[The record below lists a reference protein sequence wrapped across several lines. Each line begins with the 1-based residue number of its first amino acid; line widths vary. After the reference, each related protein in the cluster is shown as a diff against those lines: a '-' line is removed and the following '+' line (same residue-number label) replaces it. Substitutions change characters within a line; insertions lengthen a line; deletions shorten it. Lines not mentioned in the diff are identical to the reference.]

1 VVTFIFIYISHLLLS
16 SIMPQIEIQ
25 KKKSDMQKKLFVVGA
40 ICIYI
45 FAFSFA
51 FVMPVGGAFSS
62 VIITDVKPTE
72 FHPGETKEVV
82 LTVKNNGGRDARDV
96 RLIFEGTENVSVIGS
111 TVGQINTLNSWC
123 SKEVKIKVHVAEGT
137 PNGVYSIPVM
147 CLWNEYYFDPT
158 KGYESKP
165 RQWPAYFDIS
175 FNVRGSV
182 VINVGNV
189 YTEPTHIRP
198 GDEDVRVIV
207 YIENSGEA
215 DAKDVEA
222 KLICNEQFEPS
233 WSGTDRAYVGRLSS
247 GYAAKAIFH
256 VDVADNVDAG
266 TYSIPLVIRFKDTE
280 NVEYR
285 GVMSVDVL
293 VERKPELE
301 IASFYTEPTNI
312 SAGDHVILHVRVRNV
327 GSEEGESVSV
337 RITGEADV
345 PFDYAVTSDHVGNLK
360 VNETGDAI
368 LEFDV
373 DKDATK
379 KKYQQGLEIR
389 CVGDRDLGDDNV
401 YTFDKQIQMQVTSSS
416 SGNSSI
422 PGFEALVSF
431 IALLLV
437 FFFIARRKK
446 SNCRNR

>member
-1 VVTFIFIYISHLLLS
+1 
-16 SIMPQIEIQ
+16 MPQIQMER
-25 KKKSDMQKKLFVVGA
+25 KRDMQKKAFVVAA

-51 FVMPVGGAFSS
+51 FVTPVGGAFSS

-96 RLIFEGTENVSVIGS
+96 RLMFEGTESVSLVGP
-111 TVGQINTLNSWC
+111 TVAQINTLNSWC
-123 SKEVKIKVHVAEGT
+123 EKEVKITVHVTEGT
-137 PNGVYSIPVM
+137 PNGVYSIPIS
-147 CLWNEYYFDPT
+147 CYWNEYYFDPAV
-158 KGYESKP
+158 GYKTDSEAVP
-165 RQWPAYFDIS
+165 LGIS
-175 FNVRGSV
+175 FDVKGDV
-182 VINVGNV
+182 IINVGTV
-189 YTEPTHIRP
+189 YTEPAHIRP

-207 YIENSGEA
+207 AIENSGEA

-222 KLICNEQFEPS
+222 RLICNEQFEPS
-233 WSGTDRAYVGRLSS
+233 WSGTDRVYLGRLNS
-247 GYAAKAIFH
+247 GIRFTGVTFH

-266 TYSIPLVIRFKDTE
+266 VYSIPLVIRFKDTE
-280 NVEYR
+280 NVEYQ

-301 IASFYTEPTNI
+301 IASSYTEPTNI

-337 RITGEADV
+337 RVTGEADV

-373 DKDATK
+373 DEDAAK
-379 KKYQQGLEIR
+379 KIYQQGLEIR
-389 CVGDRDLGDDNV
+389 CTGDRDLGDDNV
-401 YTFDKQIQMQVTSSS
+401 YTFNKQIQLEVTSSS
-416 SGNSSI
+416 SGSSSI
-422 PGFEALVSF
+422 PGFEALFSLLV
-431 IALLLV
+431 LLLV
-437 FFFIARRKK
+437 FFFIFELRKGRK
-446 SNCRNR
+446 GR

>member
-1 VVTFIFIYISHLLLS
+1 
-16 SIMPQIEIQ
+16 MEQ
-25 KKKSDMQKKLFVVGA
+25 KRDMWRRIFVVAA
-40 ICIYI
+40 ICIYL

-51 FVMPVGGAFSS
+51 VVMPVSGAFSS
-62 VIITDVKPTE
+62 VIITDVNPTE

-96 RLIFEGTENVSVIGS
+96 RLIFEGTGNVSVIGS
-111 TVGQINTLNSWC
+111 TVSQINTLNSWC
-123 SKEVKIKVHVAEGT
+123 SKEVKINVHVAEGT

-147 CLWNEYYFDPT
+147 CLWNEYYFNPT
-158 KGYESKP
+158 KGYESTP

-175 FNVRGSV
+175 FNIIGSV
-182 VINVGNV
+182 LINVGNV
-189 YTEPTHIRP
+189 YTEPTHVRP

-222 KLICNEQFEPS
+222 KLICNEQFAPS

-256 VDVADNVDAG
+256 VDVADNIDAG

-293 VERKPELE
+293 VERKPDLE
-301 IASFYTEPTNI
+301 IASYYTEPANI
-312 SAGDHVILHVRVRNV
+312 SAGDHVILHVRVKNV

-337 RITGEADV
+337 RVTGEADV
-345 PFDYAVTSDHVGNLK
+345 PFDYVVTSDHVGNLK

-373 DKDATK
+373 DKDAVK
-379 KKYQQGLEIR
+379 KIYQQGLEIR
-389 CVGDRDLGDDNV
+389 CTGDRDLGDDNV
-401 YTFDKQIQMQVTSSS
+401 YTFDKQIQMEVTPSSS
-416 SGNSSI
+416 ANSPI
-422 PGFEALVSF
+422 PGFEAFVSF

-437 FFFIARRKK
+437 FFFIALRKK
-446 SNCRNR
+446 ENG

>member
-1 VVTFIFIYISHLLLS
+1 
-16 SIMPQIEIQ
+16 MPQIQMER
-25 KKKSDMQKKLFVVGA
+25 KRDMQKKAFVVAA

-51 FVMPVGGAFSS
+51 FVTPVGGAFSS

-96 RLIFEGTENVSVIGS
+96 RLMFEGTESVSLVGP
-111 TVGQINTLNSWC
+111 TVAQINTLNSWC
-123 SKEVKIKVHVAEGT
+123 EKEVKITVHVTEGT
-137 PNGVYSIPVM
+137 PNGVYSIPIS
-147 CLWNEYYFDPT
+147 CYWNEYYFDPAV
-158 KGYESKP
+158 GYKTDSEAVP
-165 RQWPAYFDIS
+165 LGIS
-175 FNVRGSV
+175 FDVKGDV
-182 VINVGNV
+182 IINVGTV
-189 YTEPTHIRP
+189 YTEPAHIRP

-207 YIENSGEA
+207 AIENSGEA

-222 KLICNEQFEPS
+222 RLICNEQFEPS
-233 WSGTDRAYVGRLSS
+233 WSGTDRVYLGRLNS
-247 GYAAKAIFH
+247 GIRFTGVTFH

-266 TYSIPLVIRFKDTE
+266 VYSIPLVIRFKDTE
-280 NVEYR
+280 NVEYQ

-301 IASFYTEPTNI
+301 IASSYTEPTNI

-327 GSEEGESVSV
+327 GSEEAESISV
-337 RITGEADV
+337 RVTGEADV

-373 DKDATK
+373 DEDAAK
-379 KKYQQGLEIR
+379 KIYQQGLEIR
-389 CVGDRDLGDDNV
+389 CTGDRDLGDDNV
-401 YTFDKQIQMQVTSSS
+401 YTFNKQIQLEVTSSS
-416 SGNSSI
+416 SGSSSI
-422 PGFEALVSF
+422 PGFEALFSLLV
-431 IALLLV
+431 LLLV
-437 FFFIARRKK
+437 FFFIFELRKGRK
-446 SNCRNR
+446 GR

>member
-1 VVTFIFIYISHLLLS
+1 
-16 SIMPQIEIQ
+16 MPQIQMER
-25 KKKSDMQKKLFVVGA
+25 KRDMQKKAFVVAA

-51 FVMPVGGAFSS
+51 FVTPVGGAFSS

-96 RLIFEGTENVSVIGS
+96 RLMFEGTESVSLVGP
-111 TVGQINTLNSWC
+111 TVAQINTLNSWC
-123 SKEVKIKVHVAEGT
+123 EKEVKITVHVTEGT
-137 PNGVYSIPVM
+137 PNGVYSIPIS
-147 CLWNEYYFDPT
+147 CYWNEYYFDPAV
-158 KGYESKP
+158 GYKTDSEAVP
-165 RQWPAYFDIS
+165 LGIS
-175 FNVRGSV
+175 FDVKGDV
-182 VINVGNV
+182 IINVGTV
-189 YTEPTHIRP
+189 YTEPAHIRP

-207 YIENSGEA
+207 AIENSGEA

-222 KLICNEQFEPS
+222 RLICNEQFEPS
-233 WSGTDRAYVGRLSS
+233 WSGTDRVYLGRLNS
-247 GYAAKAIFH
+247 GIRFTGVTFH

-266 TYSIPLVIRFKDTE
+266 VYSIPLVIRFKDTE
-280 NVEYR
+280 NVEYQ

-301 IASFYTEPTNI
+301 IASSYTEPTNI

-337 RITGEADV
+337 RVTGEADV
-345 PFDYAVTSDHVGNLK
+345 PFDYDVTSDHVGNLK

-373 DKDATK
+373 DEDAAK
-379 KKYQQGLEIR
+379 KIYQQGLEIR
-389 CVGDRDLGDDNV
+389 CTGDRDLGDDNV
-401 YTFDKQIQMQVTSSS
+401 YTFNKQIQLEVTSSS
-416 SGNSSI
+416 SGSSSI
-422 PGFEALVSF
+422 PGFEALFSF
-431 IALLLV
+431 LVLILV
-437 FFFIARRKK
+437 FFFIFELRKGRK
-446 SNCRNR
+446 GR